1 MLSKV
6 NQLTISYEQAHGFRP
21 NLLYVNTAQLELLK
35 EQLSEPDI
43 EILAQLI
50 GMDIVIVETSLKPR
64 VSWAQIPWKHSKT
77 A

>member
-1 MLSKV
+1 MLSKI
-6 NQLTISYEQAHGFRP
+6 NRLTVKYEHEHGFRP
-21 NLLYVNTAQLELLK
+21 NLLFVNSAQLELLQ

-50 GMDIVIVETSLKPR
+50 GMGIVIVEATAKPY
-64 VSWAQIPWKHSKT
+64 VSWAQIPWRHSKT

>member
-6 NQLTISYEQAHGFRP
+6 NQLIINYEQKYGFRP

-35 EQLSEPDI
+35 KQLSEPEL
-43 EILAQLI
+43 EILTQLI
-50 GMDIVIVETSLKPR
+50 GMDIVIVESSLKPQ
-64 VSWAQIPWKHSKT
+64 VSWAQIAWKHSKI